1 MFVENEESKDEKK
14 ESLTEEKEDTEDI
27 DLTDESDPVDGED
40 LEDIQEDAEPDEDEF
55 FEFDEEGNIIIHEE
69 EPEEESEEKSEEE
82 PEEEKSNEE
91 SSEDGAESGEA
102 SEESADPSD
111 PREATIETLRREL
124 EDLRSLGRDVL
135 KELGIESED
144 VQEGLLRFAAE
155 AAEKSPEEY
164 RKEREERQRTENA
177 ERMARRIAFEEKMRK
192 DLSEVHAAYPDAREY
207 DSVMKLPNFER
218 FAQYRDLGLP
228 PKEAYAAANPD
239 RIRAGAANAARRQA
253 LPETKKHMRSAVPK
267 SSKDTSVTMT
277 KQELH
282 SWKEM
287 LPNLTDK
294 EIISLYKK
302 TAPKKS

>member
-1 MFVENEESKDEKK
+1 MIRVFRYNEIDRSEIFSRDISSTKHVEATVAEIIAEVRARKDAALFEYCAKFDK
-14 ESLTEEKEDTEDI
+14 ANLDSLQ
-27 DLTDESDPVDGED
+27 V
-40 LEDIQEDAEPDEDEF
+40 
-55 FEFDEEGNIIIHEE
+55 
-69 EPEEESEEKSEEE
+69 SEEE
-82 PEEEKSNEE
+82 I
-91 SSEDGAESGEA
+91 DAAEA
-102 SEESADPSD
+102 A
-111 PREATIETLRREL
+111 
-124 EDLRSLGRDVL
+124 
-135 KELGIESED
+135 K
-144 VQEGLLRFAAE
+144 AAE

-192 DLSEVHAAYPDAREY
+192 DLSEVHAAYPDTREY

-228 PKEAYAAANPD
+228 PKKAYAAANPD
-239 RIRAGAANAARRQA
+239 GIRAGAANAARRQA